1 MVHSTDMTE
10 SKGSDDKGQ
19 GQLNRPGKLEL
30 KKTVE
35 SGQVRQSFSHGRSKM
50 VRVEVRKKRTYAPD
64 ARGRMAKA
72 GQEGEGGAAPAR
84 TEGAGRERVSV
95 GLTSAEKAT
104 RAKALQEAIRAD
116 EAQIAAEEAAEAAA
130 AEAAAAAA
138 EAAAAEAAEAAR
150 AEVEAP
156 APEELSEAVP
166 GAEPV
171 TEAEAEERAQPP
183 VAAEPGEIGSPTPVE
198 AVAPER
204 EPERG
209 PATGK
214 EVRPQGKLD
223 EQGAAGKER
232 PQPARVDQKPAEE
245 VDEQDRA
252 KRPGMRADVRKPAA
266 APRRGEPRRRAGK
279 LTVTEALE
287 DRAERVRSL
296 AAVRRAREKERM
308 KQRLQTQTEK
318 VFREVVIPET
328 ITVQELSNRMA
339 ERSADVMK
347 ALMRMGVM
355 ATINQSIDADTAE
368 LVATEFGHSV
378 KRVSEADVEIGLK
391 GEEDV
396 EALLKPRPPV
406 VTIMGH
412 VDHGKTSL
420 LDALR
425 RTDVAAHEAGGIT
438 QHIGAYQIS
447 LPDGQKITFVDT
459 PGHEAFT
466 EMRARGANVTDI
478 VVLVVAADDGVM
490 PQTIEAI
497 RHAKAAGVPIIV
509 AINKIDRPDADPTR
523 VRNELLQH
531 DIVLEEFGGDTL
543 SVEVSAKEGTNLQKL
558 VDAILLQA
566 EFLDLRSNPE
576 RSGEG
581 VVIEAKV
588 ERGRGSVAT
597 VLVQR
602 GTLKVGDIF
611 VAGSEW
617 GRVRGLMD
625 AAGVV
630 LESAG
635 PGVPVEILG
644 LNGTPAAGDDVAV
657 VDSESRAREVT
668 EFRRRRHR
676 DARTSET
683 AGRSSFEQLF
693 DRIREGQSR
702 ELALVIKADVH
713 GSAEAICGAIE
724 KLATD
729 EVGVQVLHSGVGGIN
744 ESDVTLARASN
755 AVIVGF
761 NVRANPQA
769 RELAKRDGVEIR
781 YYSIIYN
788 VVDDMRQILTGMLA
802 PQLRENILGYAEIRQ
817 VFSIT
822 KVGKVA
828 GCMVTEGV
836 VRRGA
841 KVRLLRDDVV
851 IHEGDLAQLKRF
863 KDDVREVKE
872 GYDCG
877 IVLAN
882 YQDIQVGD
890 RIECFEI
897 QEVARQ
903 L

>member
-1 MVHSTDMTE
+1 
-10 SKGSDDKGQ
+10 
-19 GQLNRPGKLEL
+19 
-30 KKTVE
+30 
-35 SGQVRQSFSHGRSKM
+35 
-50 VRVEVRKKRTYAPD
+50 
-64 ARGRMAKA
+64 MAKA
-72 GQEGEGGAAPAR
+72 GQEGDGGAAPVK
-84 TEGAGRERVSV
+84 TEGAGRERVAV
-95 GLTSAEKAT
+95 GLTSAEKAS

-116 EAQIAAEEAAEAAA
+116 EAQFAADESAEQARAEAAEAAQ
-130 AEAAAAAA
+130 
-138 EAAAAEAAEAAR
+138 AAEAAEAELR
-150 AEVEAP
+150 AAAPQEDTAAAP
-156 APEELSEAVP
+156 APIAVP
-166 GAEPV
+166 QEPEETPEPRETEPAPAVPPSVAERAPPAAGEQGRPADQGAVSREKPQPV
-171 TEAEAEERAQPP
+171 RPDQKVAEEA
-183 VAAEPGEIGSPTPVE
+183 
-198 AVAPER
+198 
-204 EPERG
+204 
-209 PATGK
+209 
-214 EVRPQGKLD
+214 D
-223 EQGAAGKER
+223 EQG
-232 PQPARVDQKPAEE
+232 
-245 VDEQDRA
+245 RA
-252 KRPGMRADVRKPAA
+252 KRPGVRVDVRKPAP

-308 KQRLQTQTEK
+308 KQRLQAQTEK

-355 ATINQSIDADTAE
+355 ATINQAIDADTAE
-368 LVATEFGHSV
+368 LVATEFGHNV

-391 GEEDV
+391 GEQDV
-396 EALLKPRPPV
+396 DALLRPRPPV

-412 VDHGKTSL
+412 VDHGKTTQ

-425 RTDVAAHEAGGIT
+425 KTDVAAHQAGGIT
-438 QHIGAYQIS
+438 QHIGANQIT
-447 LPDGQKITFVDT
+447 LPDGEKITFVDT

-490 PQTIEAI
+490 PQTVEAI

-509 AINKIDRPDADPTR
+509 AINKVDRPDADPSR
-523 VRNELLQH
+523 VRSGLLQH

-558 VDAILLQA
+558 VEAILLQA

-602 GTLKVGDIF
+602 GTLRVGDIF

-617 GRVRGLMD
+617 GRVRGLTD
-625 AAGVV
+625 AAGLA

-635 PGVPVEILG
+635 PGMPVEILG
-644 LNGTPAAGDDVAV
+644 LNGTPAAGDEVAV

-676 DARTSET
+676 DARTAEF
-683 AGRSSFEQLF
+683 AGQNSFEQLF
-693 DRIREGQSR
+693 DRIREGETIQ
-702 ELALVIKADVH
+702 LALVVKADVH

-729 EVGVQVLHSGVGGIN
+729 EVRVQVLHSGVGGIN

-755 AVIVGF
+755 ALIIGF

-828 GCMVTEGV
+828 GCMVTEGT

-890 RIECFEI
+890 KIECFEI